1 MNHNFL
7 SPIKSTQKEIAEEK
21 KGNTF
26 INQLKNNFETVLKD
40 GESEGKLITIVLIVL
55 GMILVLFQAIK

>member
-7 SPIKSTQKEIAEEK
+7 SPIKSTQKEIEEK